1 LRDDAATPVLDFSVH
16 TVAEKQCWRRGARAF
31 DVGSG
36 YIGTIAAYMHEV
48 DVAKAITKSDVF
60 HEDVFMATTG
70 VVWRFFQC

>member
-1 LRDDAATPVLDFSVH
+1 
-16 TVAEKQCWRRGARAF
+16 
-31 DVGSG
+31 
-36 YIGTIAAYMHEV
+36 MHEV